1 MKKNNLLSLMLV
13 GSIAFF
19 SSCSK
24 DDHDHENHCSDECHI
39 VLPNPAYVSSDSTP
53 NIPAELGVWD
63 IVDANGAKIEFC
75 EEGTTPTLTF
85 LEDPNNWEYTTPHEL
100 AEKNGGDPLP
110 AGTYGASPDLGGY
123 ECHCE
128 EHNH

>member
-24 DDHDHENHCSDECHI
+24 DEDQHCAECHI
-39 VLPNPAYVSSDSTP
+39 VADNPAFISNDSTP
-53 NIPAELGVWD
+53 LVPAKLAWD
-63 IVDANGAKIEFC
+63 IVDANGNPIEFC
-75 EEGTTPTLTF
+75 EEGTNPTLTS
-85 LEDPNNWEYTTPHEL
+85 LENVTTWEYTTPHEL

-110 AGTYGASPDLGGY
+110 AGTYGASDDLGGY
-123 ECHCE
+123 QCHCE

>member
-1 MKKNNLLSLMLV
+1 MLV

-39 VLPNPAYVSSDSTP
+39 VLPNPAYVSNDSTP

-85 LEDPNNWEYTTPHEL
+85 LEDPDNWEYTTPHEL
-100 AEKNGGDPLP
+100 AEKNGGAPLP